1 MGGSPYPGL
10 TMEYLFEYLQTGH
23 RMEQPVTCPD
33 ELYTIMLQCWKKDP
47 KDRPCFYE
55 IANMLERI
63 IREKAHVS
71 FFFFFERGQ
80 RNLKIFTLEIKQCKW
95 YLQCRSIT
103 VARNRF

>member
-71 FFFFFERGQ
+71 LFFLRGV
-80 RNLKIFTLEIKQCKW
+80 KGTWK
-95 YLQCRSIT
+95 YLLWK
-103 VARNRF
+103 